1 MQTVR
6 LRRLSMLLLA
16 IGAAVALAAAYAA
29 GASGRPSAQAVRESL
44 AQVVNPAGAKGR
56 TVGLAR
62 VTIPAHTALA
72 LHRHPGTQIA
82 YIQSGTL
89 TYTVKAGSVPVYH
102 GATDDKPRLIRT
114 VKAGHSGTVPA
125 GDWVIERPGTIHFGA
140 NNGSRPLV
148 IVLATLFTDGP
159 PVSIPVAGL

>member
-1 MQTVR
+1 MQTDR
-6 LRRLSMLLLA
+6 LRRLCTLLLT
-16 IGAAVALAAAYAA
+16 GSVVVALAAAYAA
-29 GASGRPSAQAVRESL
+29 GANGRPSAQAVRESL

-56 TVGLAR
+56 TLGLAR

-72 LHRHPGTQIA
+72 QHRHPGTQIA

-89 TYTVKAGSVPVYH
+89 TYTVKTGSVPLYR
-102 GATDDKPRLIRT
+102 GAADDKPRLIRT
-114 VKAGHSGTVPA
+114 VKAGHSGTVLA

-148 IVLATLFTDGP
+148 ILLATLFRDGRP
-159 PVSIPVAGL
+159 PSIPVAD

>member
-1 MQTVR
+1 MQTDR
-6 LRRLSMLLLA
+6 LRQLGTLLLA
-16 IGAAVALAAAYAA
+16 GGVVVALAAAYAA
-29 GASGRPSAQAVRESL
+29 GANGRPSAHAVRESL

-56 TVGLAR
+56 TLGLAR

-89 TYTVKAGSVPVYH
+89 TYTVKTGSVPVYH
-102 GATDDKPRLIRT
+102 GAGDDKPRLIRT
-114 VKAGHSGTVPA
+114 VKAGHSGSVPA

-148 IVLATLFTDGP
+148 VLLATLFTDGRP
-159 PVSIPVAGL
+159 PSIPVAG